1 VVDSFY
7 GEGFFVFGFEGF
19 HGHGFSHMF
28 RRLCGFLKSI
38 RQLRIYI
45 YVVLFVK
52 KFLTSLYRGE
62 APIWANGVCF
72 GF

>member
-1 VVDSFY
+1 
-7 GEGFFVFGFEGF
+7 
-19 HGHGFSHMF
+19 MF